1 MKRIFIP
8 NALVCIMLFS
18 CTAYEEAEVRSG
30 EMQEVSGIQTRA
42 SGSEDGYEHLPNPY
56 SLEVM
61 QAVYDTYST
70 SGVQLIPTD
79 LYVRFLPQDS
89 TQLRLLYES
98 GLELFDYPLD
108 VDLDENI
115 PYMDSTAL
123 NGGFTWLYTTV
134 KPDYVFPQGI
144 RHEVIEDCYV
154 PEEGE
159 TIPQT
164 RVGDIDVEE
173 AAFLSLGYLDE
184 EEGTLETRAQKV
196 TPQGKITMHDDFS
209 NKDIPVKGVKVRGH
223 RFVKYSTG
231 YTDETGHYELGSGF
245 RHRLH
250 YAIVFDN
257 IMGFD
262 IWGNY
267 GPFARANYNMGW
279 HSKEGYNKNIPT
291 SKKAWGWAAINNA
304 AYDYYKMCEQTGI
317 SKPPRN
323 LKIWSFKS
331 TSKSSAP
338 MLRRLWHCIGFN
350 SHSAWFS
357 FFINMGYGQL
367 ASELN
372 LLLKVF
378 MPDITIGLSHKKY
391 NYIYNS
397 TNHELAHA
405 SHFSAVGSAYWAQYV
420 SYIMSYGAYGNGTG
434 KNAELCGIGEMWGYA
449 MGYIQEREKLHS
461 IIPTQYPYVT
471 VDGWIHPQV
480 FWDLYRGNILTKKQI
495 YDCLRPTV
503 RTYDA
508 LVSEMYGRYP
518 EKADSIEAKF
528 LKYGITPDVPKPFAS
543 FCDQTV
549 TSSMTVTGTT
559 VLARNVT
566 VTNGATLTLIGKEGV
581 TIRGPFVVAG
591 NSGLEIRN

>member
-1 MKRIFIP
+1 
-8 NALVCIMLFS
+8 MLFS
-18 CTAYEEAEVRSG
+18 CTAYEEAEVRRD

-42 SGSEDGYEHLPNPY
+42 SESEGEYVHLPNPY

-61 QAVYDTYST
+61 QAVYDTYSM

-108 VDLDENI
+108 VDLDEHI
-115 PYMDSTAL
+115 AYMDSTAL

-144 RHEVIEDCYV
+144 RHDVIEDCYI

-164 RVGDIDVEE
+164 KGGDIDVEE
-173 AAFLSLGYLDE
+173 AAFLRLGYLE
-184 EEGTLETRAQKV
+184 EEDTLETRAQKV
-196 TPQGKITMHDDFS
+196 TPQGKITMYDDFS
-209 NKDIPVKGVKVRGH
+209 MKNVPVKGVKVRGH

-231 YTDETGHYELGSGF
+231 YTDTTGHYELGSGF
-245 RHRLH
+245 RHKLH
-250 YAIVFDN
+250 YALVFDN
-257 IMGFD
+257 IKGFD

-279 HSKEGYNKNIPT
+279 HSKTGCTQNIPT
-291 SKKAWGWAAINNA
+291 SAKAWGWAAINNA
-304 AYDYYKMCEQTGI
+304 GYDYYEMCEQTGI
-317 SKPPRN
+317 SKPPHN
-323 LKIWSFKS
+323 LKIWSFRS
-331 TSKSSAP
+331 TDRSSAP
-338 MLRRLWHCIGFN
+338 MLRRLWHYIGFN
-350 SHSAWFS
+350 SHSVWLS
-357 FFINMGYGQL
+357 FFINMGYGDI

-378 MPDITIGLSHKKY
+378 LPDITIGLHGQKY
-391 NYIYNS
+391 NDIYSS

-405 SHFSAVGSAYWAQYV
+405 SHFSTVGSAYWAQYV
-420 SYIMSYGAYGNGTG
+420 SYIMTYGAYGDGSG

-449 MGYIQEREKLHS
+449 MGHIQEREKLHPS
-461 IIPTQYPYVT
+461 MPTKYPGST
-471 VDGWIHPQV
+471 IDGWIHPQV
-480 FWDLYRGNILTKKQI
+480 FWDLYRGAFLTKRQI

-503 RTYDA
+503 KTYDA
-508 LVSEMYGRYP
+508 LVSEMYRRYP
-518 EKADSIEAKF
+518 EKVDSVEAKF
-528 LKYGITPDVPKPFAS
+528 VKYGITPGVPKPTVS

-549 TSSMTVTGTT
+549 TSSMTVAGTT
-559 VLARNVT
+559 VLVRNVT
-566 VTNGATLTLIGKEGV
+566 VTNAATLTLIGNEGV
-581 TIRGPFVVAG
+581 TIYCPFVVG
-591 NSGLEIRN
+591 GDSGLEIRN